1 MNELNQETKTL
12 RISVCESIS
21 VSDNIMVEV
30 IIVMVTVISGLSF
43 SSKEISN
50 LREVLRSSIGN
61 SADEFTNNDLNEFG
75 SSMLEATAI
84 VLKAKYL
91 QKDCPLGSINK

>member
-1 MNELNQETKTL
+1 MNELNQEIKTL
-12 RISVCESIS
+12 RISVHESID

-30 IIVMVTVISGLSF
+30 IIVMVTVISGISF
-43 SSKEISN
+43 NSKEISN
-50 LREVLRSSIGN
+50 LREVLRASIGS

>member
-12 RISVCESIS
+12 RISVHESID

-30 IIVMVTVISGLSF
+30 IIVMVTVISGISF
-43 SSKEISN
+43 NSKEISE
-50 LREVLRSSIGN
+50 LREVLRLSIGN
-61 SADEFTNNDLNEFG
+61 STDDLTENDLNEFG

>member
-1 MNELNQETKTL
+1 MNELNQETKNL
-12 RISVCESIS
+12 RISVCDSIS

-30 IIVMVTVISGLSF
+30 IIVIVAIINGLSF

-50 LREVLRSSIGN
+50 LREVLRASIGN

-75 SSMLEATAI
+75 ASMLEATAI